1 MNLSRFNEQLHGIRQ
16 RILRPAASAVTEQRE
31 RAYPDLSPAQRAFR
45 KARLAKA
52 DEIARAL
59 KAKGW

>member
-1 MNLSRFNEQLHGIRQ
+1 MNLSRFNERLHGIRQ
-16 RILRPAASAVTEQRE
+16 RLMRPAEPVRAE
-31 RAYPDLSPAQRAFR
+31 RTPPAYPDLSPTQRAFR

-59 KAKGW
+59 RAKGL